1 MLHLCTSISTTATVY
16 GYTGTLCAKSQVAV
30 KGGGVHRP
38 RPGIELVGSEQA
50 QRHARRLERAVLLV
64 RLLGDG
70 RGLVVPDS

>member
-1 MLHLCTSISTTATVY
+1 
-16 GYTGTLCAKSQVAV
+16 
-30 KGGGVHRP
+30 VHRP